1 MISYIGSQFI
11 VANYHSLT
19 LSLTE
24 LSPQSN
30 VVNNGFFIPKIAGEV
45 YGEMVD
51 IVESDH
57 PSK

>member
-1 MISYIGSQFI
+1 MISYIGPQFI
-11 VANYHSLT
+11 VANHHALT
-19 LSLTE
+19 LCLTE
-24 LSPQSN
+24 LPPQSN
-30 VVNNGFFIPKIAGEV
+30 VVNNGFFIPKIAGEM